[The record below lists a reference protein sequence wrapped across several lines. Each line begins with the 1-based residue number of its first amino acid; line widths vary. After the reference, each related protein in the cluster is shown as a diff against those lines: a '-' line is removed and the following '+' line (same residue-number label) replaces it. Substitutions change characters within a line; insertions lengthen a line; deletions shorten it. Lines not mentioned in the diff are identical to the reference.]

1 MKKNIEKIVEK
12 NLCCGCG
19 TCSSTC
25 PQQAITM
32 VRNTAGFLVPE
43 VDHNKCND
51 CGICLLTCPGNGLPE
66 DLTNRYDD
74 IFRGNNIA
82 AYIGRATDEEL
93 WKNGQSGGVVSAL
106 LMYLLENK
114 IIDKAVVN
122 SFNPKTNKPI
132 VTYVKDREGLI
143 KSQGSYYSQS
153 AVNEKAIN
161 NTSEKTAAVVL
172 GCQAQGIALSKK
184 YTNKGTP
191 DYLIGLVCTGNHSN
205 LIIDDLIEQSGL
217 ESEKTTEFRFKDKRA
232 GGWPGN
238 ILIKTNDQQKIMDK
252 KKRMILKDIYGV
264 YRCQCC
270 FDKMN
275 IFSDIVVGDPWGIEA
290 EDKKGGLSVFI
301 IRTEKGQDLINKAI
315 DNKYLIADKIDI
327 NSVYKGQKIDST
339 TKTKFFGTKEICK
352 KENFPFPDYNID
364 WSKYKYRKASKSLKR
379 HFSKL
384 LKYKFYLYNVENRS
398 KLNKIIR
405 KQKRLL
411 ALKNTLLKSASLVKH
426 SIKRI
431 FRLFTKKI

>member
-1 MKKNIEKIVEK
+1 MKKNIEKIVEE

-161 NTSEKTAAVVL
+161 NTLEKN
-172 GCQAQGIALSKK
+172 CSS
-184 YTNKGTP
+184 
-191 DYLIGLVCTGNHSN
+191 CSWM
-205 LIIDDLIEQSGL
+205 S
-217 ESEKTTEFRFKDKRA
+217 
-232 GGWPGN
+232 
-238 ILIKTNDQQKIMDK
+238 
-252 KKRMILKDIYGV
+252 
-264 YRCQCC
+264 
-270 FDKMN
+270 
-275 IFSDIVVGDPWGIEA
+275 
-290 EDKKGGLSVFI
+290 
-301 IRTEKGQDLINKAI
+301 
-315 DNKYLIADKIDI
+315 
-327 NSVYKGQKIDST
+327 ST
-339 TKTKFFGTKEICK
+339 RYSFNKEIHK
-352 KENFPFPDYNID
+352 
-364 WSKYKYRKASKSLKR
+364 
-379 HFSKL
+379 
-384 LKYKFYLYNVENRS
+384 
-398 KLNKIIR
+398 
-405 KQKRLL
+405 
-411 ALKNTLLKSASLVKH
+411 
-426 SIKRI
+426 
-431 FRLFTKKI
+431 